1 MNALSGPRRAGRA
14 VGTRAVPE
22 DKPAEPVTPS
32 EPSAA
37 EPEASEPVAVLV
49 AEPEAEAAVDTPEPE
64 EIKYDLKV
72 EGQRFAV
79 AQGQLP
85 AVAGAS
91 LGLFLRAGTG
101 ALVQGYTP
109 ALTETD
115 ETKYTLQNVGGR
127 MLEETSPAIASFKR
141 PEKPIAIY
149 EFDACPFCKKV
160 REMVCF
166 LDLDVLFYPCPQ
178 GGPNFRPEAVAKG
191 GKSRFPYM
199 EDPNT
204 GAAMYES
211 DDIIKYLADTYGDG
225 TVPLALRLGPAT
237 AITAGLSGI
246 GRIGKGG
253 RYSPSTLPAEP
264 LVLWAYEPSP
274 FCRVVRERLVELEI
288 PHLFRSTSRGSAK
301 RQEMFDKY
309 GKFQAPLL
317 EDPNTKTALFESA
330 DIIQYLNDTYATS
343 A

>member
-1 MNALSGPRRAGRA
+1 MQVS
-14 VGTRAVPE
+14 
-22 DKPAEPVTPS
+22 
-32 EPSAA
+32 
-37 EPEASEPVAVLV
+37 
-49 AEPEAEAAVDTPEPE
+49 
-64 EIKYDLKV
+64 YDLKI
-72 EGQRFAV
+72 EGQRFSV
-79 AQGQLP
+79 AEGQLP

-101 ALVQGYTP
+101 ALVQGYKP
-109 ALTETD
+109 AVTEVD
-115 ETKYTLQNVGGR
+115 ESKYTLQSIGGR
-127 MLEETSPAIASFKR
+127 MLEETSPVSRPGCKPDCRASSSTVRFPTAPCMQAIASFNR

-160 REMVCF
+160 REMVCY

-225 TVPLALRLGPAT
+225 TVPLALRLGAGT

-246 GRIGKGG
+246 GRYAITLDSTHATFAQHPAMCPSMG
-253 RYSPSTLPAEP
+253 R
-264 LVLWAYEPSP
+264 
-274 FCRVVRERLVELEI
+274 
-288 PHLFRSTSRGSAK
+288 
-301 RQEMFDKY
+301 
-309 GKFQAPLL
+309 
-317 EDPNTKTALFESA
+317 
-330 DIIQYLNDTYATS
+330 DT
-343 A
+343 